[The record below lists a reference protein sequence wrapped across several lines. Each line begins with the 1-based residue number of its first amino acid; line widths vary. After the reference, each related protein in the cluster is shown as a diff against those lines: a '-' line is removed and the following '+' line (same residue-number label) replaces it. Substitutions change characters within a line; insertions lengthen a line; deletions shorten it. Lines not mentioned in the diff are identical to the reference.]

1 MKNFFYLIS
10 LFFFCNVIYSVN
22 TSNSLNNTHLVNDTL
37 LLNTTNLKCD
47 TCKLTINLV
56 ENYLQNNHTL
66 TELEQILDNLCDKTP
81 ISNECTQLVNEYL
94 PSIINLIEQKETPD
108 EICSQINFCNSTK
121 I

>member
-10 LFFFCNVIYSVN
+10 LFFFCNVIYSAN
-22 TSNSLNNTHLVNDTL
+22 TSSSFNNTLP
-37 LLNTTNLKCD
+37 LNTTNLKCD
-47 TCKLTINLV
+47 TCKLSINLV

-94 PSIINLIEQKETPD
+94 PSIINLIEKEETPD